1 MDNSGSGWT
10 SIADVLNEQE
20 LPGTRRRLP
29 QCLIIGVR
37 KCGTRALLEFLN
49 IHPSVVKARDEVHFF
64 DEDSKYSLGLKW
76 YRDQMPPSRLD
87 QVTIEKS
94 PAYFVTESAP
104 SRVLSMNSS
113 IKIIVIVRDPVVR
126 LISDYAQLAANKRA
140 RRIVGEN
147 LRPLKTF
154 EASVLLPDGQVDVN
168 YKPVQTSIYGLHFS
182 RWIQVRQFIPV
193 TSSFPRISII
203 KTKKKGKM
211 QSNIFV
217 CVIIFGWNISSSFK

>member
-10 SIADVLNEQE
+10 SITDILNEQE
-20 LPGTRRRLP
+20 LEGTRRRLP

-76 YRDQMPPSRLD
+76 YRDQMPPSEVD

-104 SRVLSMNSS
+104 SRVLAMNSS
-113 IKIIVIVRDPVVR
+113 IKLIVIVRDPVIR

-140 RRIVGEN
+140 RRIVGD

-154 EASVLLPDGQVDVN
+154 EESVLLPDDQVDVS

-182 RWIQVRQFIPV
+182 RWIQVRF
-193 TSSFPRISII
+193 SIYPCHL
-203 KTKKKGKM
+203 
-211 QSNIFV
+211 FH
-217 CVIIFGWNISSSFK
+217 